1 MREDEVLSLLSNVG
15 QCYEEDLRLAMSGKN
30 NSGANCK
37 VVLDRLFKL
46 GYIER
51 IKLICEE
58 DTHKEYTDI
67 IFITKKG
74 RLRLSNKRED
84 NDYNVKIGEYVKD
97 RFSSSIPKEIHKEL
111 ANSRLLIQLNQVG
124 VRVFPDDKP
133 SLLRL
138 YSEARKYNEVISKDY
153 VSNNEWMYSDFL
165 YLSNT
170 LSGTF
175 YTKDEIRELVA
186 INNPQDDDV
195 VRGARFK
202 GVYFDKERIC
212 IVYQPNIY
220 KNRTMALNN
229 MEKRTI
235 EALKKIF
242 MYFNWVDDIDAI
254 VLTNANALIVDMGL
268 GGKQGVIK
276 KNPKRNSNIESR
288 TPTLLNKECDFF
300 KNIYCFPHTKDG
312 IRQLKYFVSHKKEDL
327 LADTLSICDRTQA
340 FTPMPEIIDH
350 IIDQDLV
357 IKNSK
362 TGASAIYIPYYN
374 IKQLKEISG
383 FYEELTII
391 TSPDM
396 ADRLSHI
403 IRRTNP
409 FFDLDGNPIQVKQY
423 QKNGRTV
430 DYVSPTTEPK
440 KKTRKPKMHKIS
452 LDVTDEEY
460 KNIKKITNY
469 RDISVARFLKEAVH
483 PKLKEEL
490 KKYGELIETEEKKKK
505 LIDEVNAHPTM
516 M

>member
-1 MREDEVLSLLSNVG
+1 M
-15 QCYEEDLRLAMSGKN
+15 
-30 NSGANCK
+30 
-37 VVLDRLFKL
+37 
-46 GYIER
+46 
-51 IKLICEE
+51 
-58 DTHKEYTDI
+58 
-67 IFITKKG
+67 
-74 RLRLSNKRED
+74 
-84 NDYNVKIGEYVKD
+84 
-97 RFSSSIPKEIHKEL
+97 
-111 ANSRLLIQLNQVG
+111 
-124 VRVFPDDKP
+124 
-133 SLLRL
+133 
-138 YSEARKYNEVISKDY
+138 
-153 VSNNEWMYSDFL
+153 
-165 YLSNT
+165 
-170 LSGTF
+170 
-175 YTKDEIRELVA
+175 
-186 INNPQDDDV
+186 
-195 VRGARFK
+195 
-202 GVYFDKERIC
+202 
-212 IVYQPNIY
+212 
-220 KNRTMALNN
+220 
-229 MEKRTI
+229 
-235 EALKKIF
+235 
-242 MYFNWVDDIDAI
+242 
-254 VLTNANALIVDMGL
+254 VLTNGSALITDMGI
-268 GGKQGVIK
+268 GGKEGTIK
-276 KNPKRNSNIESR
+276 EKTIKETGFAKNRKI
-288 TPTLLNKECDFF
+288 LLNFNCSLF

-340 FTPMPEIIDH
+340 FTPMSEIIDH

-383 FYEELTII
+383 FYEELAII

-430 DYVSPTTEPK
+430 DYVPPTTEPK
-440 KKTRKPKMHKIS
+440 KRTRKPKMHKIS